1 MRLES
6 YRIIS
11 RAIQQKHAIYCRP
24 LREENKPEVVSP
36 KISQDSLAEMI
47 GVTFRKEFRK
57 PASSDCNC
65 GLHRR
70 SLLTIVLHDSVSRHD
85 RCLRPAKVPSCL
97 EKKLFRPEQF

>member
-6 YRIIS
+6 YRIMA
-11 RAIQQKHAIYCRP
+11 RAIEQEHAICCRS

-57 PASSDCNC
+57 PASIDCN
-65 GLHRR
+65 GWFHMR
-70 SLLTIVLHDSVSRHD
+70 SLLTIVLHD
-85 RCLRPAKVPSCL
+85 
-97 EKKLFRPEQF
+97 